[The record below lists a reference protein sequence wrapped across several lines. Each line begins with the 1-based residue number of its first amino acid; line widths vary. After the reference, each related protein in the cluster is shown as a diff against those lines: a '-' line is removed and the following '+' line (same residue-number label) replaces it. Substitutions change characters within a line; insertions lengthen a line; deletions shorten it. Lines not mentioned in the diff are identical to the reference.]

1 MNATLPELPKVEKSP
16 EKFLPTIIQD
26 TREQEPLE
34 FLTLHVIEGTLST
47 GDYSVVGLENDF
59 AVERKSLP
67 DLFGSLTSG
76 RDRFMREIQRLN
88 GFTFRRLLIIGSEH
102 EIEQG
107 VSRSRVNPKAV
118 LHSLA
123 AIEARGVPVVFS
135 SSPASAAAMIERWA
149 FWRAREVLKLA
160 NGLQS

>member
-1 MNATLPELPKVEKSP
+1 MNATLPALPVSKDSAP
-16 EKFLPTIIQD
+16 LLPSIVID
-26 TREQEPLE
+26 TREQEPLQ
-34 FLTLHVIEGTLST
+34 FSKLPTVEGTLST
-47 GDYSVVGLENDF
+47 GDYSVLGLENDF
-59 AVERKSLP
+59 TVERKSLS

-76 RDRFMREIQRLN
+76 RDRFMREIQRMN
-88 GFTFRRLLIIGSEH
+88 AFVFRRLLIIGSEW

-135 SSPASAAAMIERWA
+135 SSPANAAALIERWA

>member
-1 MNATLPELPKVEKSP
+1 
-16 EKFLPTIIQD
+16 
-26 TREQEPLE
+26 
-34 FLTLHVIEGTLST
+34 
-47 GDYSVVGLENDF
+47 
-59 AVERKSLP
+59 
-67 DLFGSLTSG
+67 
-76 RDRFMREIQRLN
+76 MREIQRMN
-88 GFTFRRLLIIGSEH
+88 AFVFRRLLIIGSEW

-135 SSPASAAAMIERWA
+135 SSPANAAALIERWA